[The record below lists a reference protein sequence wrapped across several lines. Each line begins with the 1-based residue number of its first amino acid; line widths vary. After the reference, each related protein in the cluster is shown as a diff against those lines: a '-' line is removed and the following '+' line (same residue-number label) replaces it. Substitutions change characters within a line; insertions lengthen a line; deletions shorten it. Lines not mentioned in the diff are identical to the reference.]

1 MPATISIL
9 GLYEYDASVL
19 DPIKAAMP
27 TATIAGAVANGILSE
42 CAELEILYPNPSTF
56 KTILQSWVTY
66 RTVVWDKLYST
77 TQYVYNP
84 IYNYDRHETETL
96 TREKDVGRSGSY
108 NQTSS
113 GSNSETEHP
122 AGTTNLEYR
131 YGFNET
137 DKPTPA
143 GIVMNANWYSSNP
156 ADPLNQLYRFRAERT
171 DNTTNSSSTDSS
183 NSSTEDESETVTRT
197 LTNQGNIGV
206 VSTQQMISMERDIDR
221 YDFVEDVIND
231 FKSKF
236 CLLVY

>member
-96 TREKDVGRSGSY
+96 TREKGAGRDNTY
-108 NQTSS
+108 NQTT
-113 GSNSETEHP
+113 GGTGSETETP
-122 AGTTNLEYR
+122 NSTRTVAYR
-131 YGFNET
+131 YGFNDTDQPAPSEIAITTPRIPITSDVSPSALTTET
-137 DKPTPA
+137 QRKVAT
-143 GIVMNANWYSSNP
+143 SNH
-156 ADPLNQLYRFRAERT
+156 
-171 DNTTNSSSTDSS
+171 NTTTSTSKT
-183 NSSTEDESETVTRT
+183 TEDESETVTRN